1 MKNEFLE
8 FEECARE
15 LTELEKYILVSK
27 DKELLNYFRKNG
39 SYPKHKIYSV
49 FYGENIYD
57 IASVKDF
64 HIDHAETLELP
75 DAYFCGIRA
84 NHFALIY
91 VWKEQDMCDPC
102 CRSVIIL
109 ANHKGDL
116 CGEFVKFFIGE

>member
-1 MKNEFLE
+1 MINEFLE
-8 FEECARE
+8 FEEHARE

-27 DKELLNYFRKNG
+27 DEELLNYFMKNG
-39 SYPKHKIYSV
+39 SYPKYEIYSV

-57 IASVKDF
+57 ISIVEDF

-75 DAYFCGIRA
+75 DDYFCGIRA

-91 VWKEQDMCDPC
+91 GWKEQDVCDPS

-109 ANHKGDL
+109 ANHKGGL
-116 CGEFVKFFIGE
+116 CGEYVKFFIGE

>member
-8 FEECARE
+8 FEEHARE

-27 DKELLNYFRKNG
+27 DKELLNYFRENG
-39 SYPKHKIYSV
+39 SYPKYEIYRV
-49 FYGENIYD
+49 FDGENLYNIPN
-57 IASVKDF
+57 VMDF

-75 DAYFCGIRA
+75 DAYFCSMRA

-91 VWKEQDMCDPC
+91 GYNERDFNN
-102 CRSVIIL
+102 RSVIIL

-116 CGEFVKFFIGE
+116 CGEYVKFFMEK

>member
-1 MKNEFLE
+1 MENEFLE
-8 FEECARE
+8 FEECAGE

-57 IASVKDF
+57 ISSIKDF

-75 DAYFCGIRA
+75 DAYFCKMRA

-91 VWKEQDMCDPC
+91 GYNERDFNN
-102 CRSVIIL
+102 RSVIII
-109 ANHKGDL
+109 ANHKGYL
-116 CGEFVKFFIGE
+116 HGKYVKFFIGD

>member
-1 MKNEFLE
+1 MENEFLE

-27 DKELLNYFRKNG
+27 DKELLNYFMKN
-39 SYPKHKIYSV
+39 SNYPKYEIYSV

-57 IASVKDF
+57 IANVKDF

-75 DAYFCGIRA
+75 DAYFCSMRA

-91 VWKEQDMCDPC
+91 GYNERDFNN
-102 CRSVIIL
+102 RSVIIL
-109 ANHKGDL
+109 ANHKGGL
-116 CGEFVKFFIGE
+116 CGEYVKFFIGE